1 MKDQEFSIDIKNKK
15 WEEKLGELAKE
26 SARMCGSLEIVYI
39 RSFSDAVDRLVI
51 NLDEN
56 EKRIVLGIAE
66 EKFDYCAN
74 AYAKPDYNDD
84 GCCSHGVPYD
94 CCPLGCGEF

>member
-1 MKDQEFSIDIKNKK
+1 MKEKSQSQEFSIDSKK
-15 WEEKLGELAKE
+15 WEEKLSELAKE
-26 SARMCGSLEIVYI
+26 SSRMCGSSDLVYV

-56 EKRIVLGIAE
+56 EKRIVLEIAE

-74 AYAKPDYNDD
+74 AHVKPDYD
-84 GCCSHGVPYD
+84 CCSHGLSYD
-94 CCPLGCGEF
+94 CCPLGCGEI